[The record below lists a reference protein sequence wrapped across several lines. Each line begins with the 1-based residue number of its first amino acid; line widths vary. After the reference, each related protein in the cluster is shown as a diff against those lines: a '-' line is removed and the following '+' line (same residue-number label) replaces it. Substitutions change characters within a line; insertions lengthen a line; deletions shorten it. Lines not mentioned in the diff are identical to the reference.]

1 MVPAFFVSRIDANKR
16 NEERHR
22 AGHSTSGAS
31 GYVRDDT
38 VLSYDVTK
46 GDDARPSRI
55 HGRARLILDIARAA
69 IGVAGDGLSS
79 RFCVVSTD

>member
-22 AGHSTSGAS
+22 AGQSTSGAS

-46 GDDARPSRI
+46 GGDAVGHGSSWISREPPSELQEMVFA
-55 HGRARLILDIARAA
+55 H
-69 IGVAGDGLSS
+69 
-79 RFCVVSTD
+79 VSL